1 MDDRL
6 LPPEVLGA
14 VMESALEGVL
24 KSAEKAFGSPIAI
37 ERVVPYQ
44 DGSEELG
51 STLLNIQLQPE
62 SGSVTEPVRIRI
74 RLDESALELFSGW
87 LGSVAKDSPADSLAV
102 RLRFT
107 AAALK
112 LPLSEYQDLESGDI
126 VLIDADPRRKGG
138 IKISTDGV
146 SRAYC
151 MASWEGQG
159 LVLEEGMAMEGKHEG
174 TDQNAVRDSLA
185 DLDMDMQFELGQRS
199 ITLGE
204 LREIPQGYVF
214 LLPDNPEG
222 LVDIRVNGRIVGK
235 GSLVKVSGHAGVR
248 VEFLRKDNGG
258 AEIIQPY
265 EEQLQEQGMEETSN
279 DFTEPADEPESAT
292 ESSE

>member
-1 MDDRL
+1 
-6 LPPEVLGA
+6 
-14 VMESALEGVL
+14 
-24 KSAEKAFGSPIAI
+24 
-37 ERVVPYQ
+37 
-44 DGSEELG
+44 
-51 STLLNIQLQPE
+51 
-62 SGSVTEPVRIRI
+62 
-74 RLDESALELFSGW
+74 
-87 LGSVAKDSPADSLAV
+87 
-102 RLRFT
+102 
-107 AAALK
+107 
-112 LPLSEYQDLESGDI
+112 
-126 VLIDADPRRKGG
+126 
-138 IKISTDGV
+138 
-146 SRAYC
+146 
-151 MASWEGQG
+151 
-159 LVLEEGMAMEGKHEG
+159 MAMEGKHEG

-292 ESSE
+292 ESNE